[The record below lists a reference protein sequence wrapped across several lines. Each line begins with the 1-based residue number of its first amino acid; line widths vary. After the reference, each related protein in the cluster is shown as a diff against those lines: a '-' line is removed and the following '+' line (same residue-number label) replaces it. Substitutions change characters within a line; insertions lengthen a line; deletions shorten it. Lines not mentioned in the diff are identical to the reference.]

1 LRCLKNKSGFRG
13 SAGIPCSNI
22 PKDNVLKP
30 CLIKEILILLSINL
44 LCLLFL
50 IKPGTAYAQQNAEIK
65 TEFDTVVVK
74 KHSPTKATLFSV
86 VLPGLGQ
93 VYNKKYWKIPI
104 IYAGFGIFT
113 YFIVKNS
120 KEYKKYLEAYN
131 YVVSGDT
138 MPIDND
144 YAYKYNKDQL
154 LQGKNYYRRNMEV
167 SYILTGV
174 WYILNII
181 DASVDAHFFDYDISD
196 DLSIRIDP
204 MINDRFQYNGTV
216 TGIKLTLK
224 F

>member
-1 LRCLKNKSGFRG
+1 MRCLKNKSGFRG
-13 SAGIPCSNI
+13 NAGIPCLNI

-50 IKPGTAYAQQNAEIK
+50 IKPGTAYAQQKAEIE
-65 TEFDTVVVK
+65 TEFDTVVIK

-144 YAYKYNKDQL
+144 YAYKYDKDQL

-204 MINDRFQYNGTV
+204 MIDDRFQYNGTV
-216 TGIKLTLK
+216 TGVKLTLK

>member
-1 LRCLKNKSGFRG
+1 M
-13 SAGIPCSNI
+13 
-22 PKDNVLKP
+22 KP

-50 IKPGTAYAQQNAEIK
+50 IKPGTAYAQQKAEIE

-204 MINDRFQYNGTV
+204 MIDDRFKYNGTV
-216 TGIKLTLK
+216 TGVKLTLK

>member
-1 LRCLKNKSGFRG
+1 MRCLKNKSCFRG

-50 IKPGTAYAQQNAEIK
+50 IKPGTAYAQQKAEIE

-204 MINDRFQYNGTV
+204 MIDDRFKYNGTV
-216 TGIKLTLK
+216 TGVKLTLK